1 MAPRS
6 SALRSGGQSLGVDDD
21 TVPPV
26 KPPPPL
32 PLLRAGRKRSSGSG
46 DDGRLDTRLASESMA
61 PRDRRSLPGVLP
73 SLGPQSFQ
81 DAYCG
86 ERRRETRKRREI
98 EIEIERHWGQ

>member
-6 SALRSGGQSLGVDDD
+6 SVLNSGGQSLGVDED

-26 KPPPPL
+26 KPLPPL

-61 PRDRRSLPGVLP
+61 PRDRRSSHAVLP
-73 SLGPQSFQ
+73 PWALRAST
-81 DAYCG
+81 DAYG
-86 ERRRETRKRREI
+86 EEKKSERDRETEI
-98 EIEIERHWGQ
+98 ETEMERH